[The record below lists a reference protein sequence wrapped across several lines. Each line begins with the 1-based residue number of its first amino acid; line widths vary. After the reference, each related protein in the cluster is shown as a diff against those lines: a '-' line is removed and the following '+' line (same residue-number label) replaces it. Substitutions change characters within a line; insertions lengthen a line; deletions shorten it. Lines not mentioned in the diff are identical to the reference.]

1 MLNVKAETQML
12 DTVQDFIHETL
23 EKAGIDADIK
33 ALTQLDVAVEEVFV
47 NIANYAYAPNTGDA
61 IIEAKVS
68 DGSVLTVS
76 FIDSG
81 KAFDPL
87 AAEDP
92 DITLSADERGIGG
105 LGIFLTKKFMD
116 KVEYQ
121 RKDDKN
127 ILTLTKKF

>member
-12 DTVQDFIHETL
+12 DTVQDFIHESL

-61 IIEAKVS
+61 IIEAQVS

-92 DITLSADERGIGG
+92 DVTLSADERGIGG

>member
-1 MLNVKAETQML
+1 MLNVKADTQML
-12 DTVQDFIHETL
+12 DTVQDFIHDTL

-33 ALTQLDVAVEEVFV
+33 ALTQLDVAVEEIFV
-47 NIANYAYAPNTGDA
+47 NIANYAYAPDSGDA
-61 IIEAKVS
+61 TSEADVS
-68 DGSVLTVS
+68 DGSVLTIK

-92 DITLSADERGIGG
+92 DVTLGAEERGIGG

-116 KVEYQ
+116 KVEYE
-121 RKDDKN
+121 RKNNQN
-127 ILTLTKKF
+127 ILTLVKKF

>member
-87 AAEDP
+87 AKEDP
-92 DITLSADERGIGG
+92 DVSLSADERGIGG

>member
-1 MLNVKAETQML
+1 VLNVKAETQML

-92 DITLSADERGIGG
+92 DVTLSADERGIGG

>member
-92 DITLSADERGIGG
+92 DVTLSADERGIGG

>member
-12 DTVQDFIHETL
+12 DTVQDFIHESL

-47 NIANYAYAPNTGDA
+47 NIANYAYTPDKGDA
-61 IIEAKVS
+61 IIEAEIS
-68 DGSVLTVS
+68 DGALLTLR
-76 FIDSG
+76 FIASG

-92 DITLSADERGIGG
+92 DVTLSAEERGIGG

-116 KVEYQ
+116 SVEYE
-121 RKDDKN
+121 RKDGKN
-127 ILTLTKKF
+127 ILTMTKKF

>member
-12 DTVQDFIHETL
+12 DTVQDFIHKTL

-47 NIANYAYAPNTGDA
+47 NIANYAYTPNTGDA

-92 DITLSADERGIGG
+92 DVTLSADERGIGG

>member
-47 NIANYAYAPNTGDA
+47 NIANYAYAPDTGEA
-61 IIEAKVS
+61 IIEAQVS

-92 DITLSADERGIGG
+92 DVTLSAEERRIGG

-121 RKDDKN
+121 RKDEKN

>member
-1 MLNVKAETQML
+1 MLNVKADTQML
-12 DTVQDFIHETL
+12 DTVQDFIHDTL

-33 ALTQLDVAVEEVFV
+33 ALTQLDIAVEEIFV
-47 NIANYAYAPNTGDA
+47 NIANYAYAPDSGDA
-61 IIEAKVS
+61 TIEADVS
-68 DGSVLTVS
+68 DGSVLTIK

-92 DITLSADERGIGG
+92 DVTLGAEERGIGG

-116 KVEYQ
+116 KVEYE
-121 RKDDKN
+121 RKN
-127 ILTLTKKF
+127 NQNTLTLVKKF

>member
-68 DGSVLTVS
+68 DDSVLTVS

-92 DITLSADERGIGG
+92 DVTLSADERGIGG